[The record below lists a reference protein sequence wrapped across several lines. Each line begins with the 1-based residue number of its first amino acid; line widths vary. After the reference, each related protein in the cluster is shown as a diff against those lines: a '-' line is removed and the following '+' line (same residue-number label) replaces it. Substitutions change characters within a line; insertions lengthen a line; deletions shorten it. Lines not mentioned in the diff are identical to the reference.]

1 MKLLVLLALA
11 LVAIILWKKM
21 NAPTVRRAESG
32 TASDTGPAAEH
43 AVARRALDEA
53 QQAMYARLQTALPS
67 TMVLARPAL
76 GQIIDT
82 GGDAARFAEVAL
94 DFAVCRKDSS
104 PIGVIVLDDRVSDA
118 VEQTVL
124 AAGLRFAR
132 FRSARLPGEEEI
144 KEAMGFL

>member
-21 NAPTVRRAESG
+21 NAPTVRRTESG

-82 GGDAARFAEVAL
+82 GGE
-94 DFAVCRKDSS
+94 
-104 PIGVIVLDDRVSDA
+104 IGRAHV
-118 VEQTVL
+118 
-124 AAGLRFAR
+124 
-132 FRSARLPGEEEI
+132 
-144 KEAMGFL
+144 